1 LTLNRWIFTQ
11 EIKTHASPEHGSVLN
26 GPAAK
31 LHPRVKEKIMGRKGN
46 TEGFWLTENSDR
58 RRIRD
63 AENARK
69 NRAEINKALS
79 HGQVSRRDLVKWGLF
94 TSAGLVSPIGGLSPF
109 VRPMNAQTS
118 SFTFGTGGGG
128 SGIPTGLPSSP
139 LFGVLPFTQ
148 PMPRF
153 DVFHRNAVSTLNP
166 APQAQANQTQQ
177 PLDPALVG
185 GQTDLTGPIEG
196 RPPGAIWA
204 HQRFTQNPPVIG
216 IDASTSPAATNT
228 TYNPQVPSSLNS
240 GINPATPI
248 PLKFHPSMPTQQPNS
263 VWTFNGTIPP
273 KLMLGRYGE
282 PILFRHHNR
291 LPADVT
297 QNNGFGRNT
306 LSTHEHNG
314 HHGAENDGFTGAYF
328 FPNQFY
334 DYHYPFVLAGF
345 TTINA
350 TATDPKAG
358 SPNGSGGINKVPG
371 DWHETM
377 STHWFHDHMFSFTA
391 QNVYKGDAGM
401 LNIYSALDRGNEAIN
416 DGVNLRLPSGT
427 TLDWGNLD
435 YDVNLM
441 FSDKA
446 WDANGQLNMDIFQF
460 DGFLGDRMTVNL
472 AYKPF
477 FQVERRKYRFR
488 MLNASVSRFFV
499 FALSDSSTMVQI
511 ANDGN
516 LLPQTVPLTQLD
528 QMGIAERF
536 DIVIDFSRYTIGQT
550 VDLVNLQEHRDGK
563 GPGQIL
569 TVSGALSGSSSDPAV
584 GACLRFQVVR
594 NPAVPDQSICPNTPI
609 TLIPNPDLSAIP
621 IARTR
626 QFTFDNFANQTQND
640 PVTSYTGGG
649 NWGIAA
655 DNTGGSRFSRGGS
668 ALKADF
674 GRISSAPKFGTRE
687 VWVLKGGFNW
697 DHPIHIHFEEG
708 QILARNG
715 SFSNVPPAER
725 GRKDVYRLKENGTV
739 TITMQFRD
747 WGGMFMEHC
756 HNTMHEDNAMLL
768 RWEVNA
774 AGGVFLNPLPTPIPK
789 PTGVTFQAPDEILTN
804 AF

>member
-1 LTLNRWIFTQ
+1 
-11 EIKTHASPEHGSVLN
+11 
-26 GPAAK
+26 
-31 LHPRVKEKIMGRKGN
+31 
-46 TEGFWLTENSDR
+46 
-58 RRIRD
+58 
-63 AENARK
+63 
-69 NRAEINKALS
+69 
-79 HGQVSRRDLVKWGLF
+79 
-94 TSAGLVSPIGGLSPF
+94 
-109 VRPMNAQTS
+109 
-118 SFTFGTGGGG
+118 
-128 SGIPTGLPSSP
+128 
-139 LFGVLPFTQ
+139 
-148 PMPRF
+148 
-153 DVFHRNAVSTLNP
+153 
-166 APQAQANQTQQ
+166 
-177 PLDPALVG
+177 
-185 GQTDLTGPIEG
+185 
-196 RPPGAIWA
+196 
-204 HQRFTQNPPVIG
+204 
-216 IDASTSPAATNT
+216 
-228 TYNPQVPSSLNS
+228 
-240 GINPATPI
+240 
-248 PLKFHPSMPTQQPNS
+248 MPTQQPNS

-358 SPNGSGGINKVPG
+358 SPNGSGGITKVPG

-446 WDANGQLNMDIFQF
+446 WDSNGQLNMDIFQF

-516 LLPQTVPLTQLD
+516 LLPQTVPLNQLD

-550 VDLVNLQEHRDGK
+550 VDLVNLQEHQDGK

-594 NPAVPDQSICPNTPI
+594 NPALPDQSICPNTPI
-609 TLIPNPDLSAIP
+609 TLIPNPDLSNIP

-626 QFTFDNFANQTQND
+626 QFVFDNNASQTQND

-649 NWGIAA
+649 NWGIATE
-655 DNTGGSRFSRGGS
+655 NTGGSRFSRGGS

-687 VWVLKGGFNW
+687 VWILKGGFNW

-715 SFSNVPPAER
+715 SFSNVPQAER
-725 GRKDVYRLKENGTV
+725 GRKDVYRLKESGTV

-756 HNTMHEDNAMLL
+756 HNTMHEDNAMLM